1 MTRDLG
7 PAPLARCLLVWL
19 TATALLGVLTGWLLP
34 DLLAARDSLTTGPAA
49 RFDEVLVAFCELA
62 LLTVAGWLWLV
73 TGVVGLDA
81 ARGHAHHRRG
91 VPRTLRRLV
100 LVACGA
106 ALAGTLTVPSYADP
120 AAPLDAGR
128 GSTALVRGLPLPD
141 RATAAM
147 HVARLLAER
156 AGRGNRPARPSPE
169 PPRSV
174 VVAPGD
180 TLWALAAATLP
191 PQASN
196 ADIATRVSL
205 LHRTNRATIGA
216 DPDLILPGHVLR
228 LPH

>member
-19 TATALLGVLTGWLLP
+19 TATALLGTLAGRLLP
-34 DLLAARDSLTTGPAA
+34 DLLTARETLTGPAA
-49 RFDEVLVAFCELA
+49 RFDEVLVLLCELV
-62 LLTVAGWLWLV
+62 LLAVGGWLWLA

-81 ARGHAHHRRG
+81 ARGHRLHRRG
-91 VPRTLRRLV
+91 VPRALRRLV

-120 AAPLDAGR
+120 AVPADAGR
-128 GSTALVRGLPLPD
+128 GSTALVQGLPLPD

-156 AGRGNRPARPSPE
+156 AGRGNRPAHPTPA

-191 PQASN
+191 PQASD
-196 ADIATRVSL
+196 ADIATRVRE
-205 LHRTNRATIGA
+205 LHRTNRAIIGA